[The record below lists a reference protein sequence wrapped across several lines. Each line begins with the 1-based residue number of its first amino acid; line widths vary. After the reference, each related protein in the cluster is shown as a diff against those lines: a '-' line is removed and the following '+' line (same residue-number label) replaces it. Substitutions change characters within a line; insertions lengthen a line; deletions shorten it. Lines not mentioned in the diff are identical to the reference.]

1 MKKKLQARAWDWE
14 KLLNLI
20 KKIFK
25 KKTKKELL
33 KILKTKNY
41 CVEEIRYS
49 ELINKKLKKTYKSLN
64 YVESLLLM

>member
-1 MKKKLQARAWDWE
+1 MEKKLQAQAWDWE

-25 KKTKKELL
+25 RKTKKELL

-49 ELINKKLKKTYKSLN
+49 
-64 YVESLLLM
+64 